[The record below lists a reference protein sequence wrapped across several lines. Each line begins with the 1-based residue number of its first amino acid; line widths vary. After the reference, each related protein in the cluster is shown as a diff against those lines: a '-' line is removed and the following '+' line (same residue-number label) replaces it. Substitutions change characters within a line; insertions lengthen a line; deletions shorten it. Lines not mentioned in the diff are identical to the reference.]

1 MNLWGHSFSQSP
13 NQKLQGCLLFFGRL
27 ESVRTTKIGWR
38 WLQSLHLLFH
48 FEIWLLKINFNS
60 QCPPP
65 QTLPP
70 FADQEPEAQFLL
82 LIFTNKPLVYLLHT
96 KYIRCR
102 RRPPQ
107 SAAAAANTYI
117 DIQNWCNLYYYY
129 YYRAS
134 RDHEIHIQSNLA
146 IRNWNRKNDLF
157 VLCLLQWIWRIFEN
171 QKAKEEYRGASIA
184 S

>member
-1 MNLWGHSFSQSP
+1 MWKIMILCTALCAITSHNKMAKAKLDMLKSKSSP
-13 NQKLQGCLLFFGRL
+13 TQWLFPKPLKLSLRLKGKALSVQNWMKMTSIFTSAVPFWVPRNGRL
-27 ESVRTTKIGWR
+27 KSI
-38 WLQSLHLLFH
+38 LMHSA
-48 FEIWLLKINFNS
+48 
-60 QCPPP
+60 
-65 QTLPP
+65 LPTSPSP

-102 RRPPQ
+102 RRPPP
-107 SAAAAANTYI
+107 SAAVAAANTYI

-146 IRNWNRKNDLF
+146 IRNWK
-157 VLCLLQWIWRIFEN
+157 
-171 QKAKEEYRGASIA
+171 S
-184 S
+184 